1 MKLTKSQIKELI
13 RHSIRE
19 LTSEREDVTESKQR
33 RYTVKEVRM
42 WMKKLEENRYKK
54 VYNSDARR
62 VAWMVNNE
70 GVELSEGKLQQAMK
84 QWKYLEKTLTPHK
97 KKFIN
102 KRLKSLKPK
111 MDKYFKNKDYQDYID
126 GELSIKVPLPD
137 LMFGKGKEFGQ
148 LISAYSN
155 AIKEPEYYKFDEG
168 KLTETKFY
176 AFFNKKKHT
185 IDGKSLYDAKQ
196 KAITKLKVP
205 KSKVGLLAIVNAKE
219 HDRGGFR
226 FEQKLRESIREII
239 KEQLNLN
246 EYIGAGKPIPRN
258 KAKQLFVPENE
269 MIRFSR
275 VFKKLIQKGFVY
287 IGDQAKEKKKISK
300 HYTITV
306 DKKMYNNLLDILM
319 SKRFKVKT

>member
-1 MKLTKSQIKELI
+1 MKLTKSQLKELI
-13 RHSIRE
+13 KHSIIE
-19 LTSEREDVTESKQR
+19 ISKEEKPEPPAAEKEKPEPPAAEKEKPTTDIPDNPFDDKESVEESTKR
-33 RYTVKEVRM
+33 RYTVKEVRT

-70 GVELSEGKLQQAMK
+70 GVDLQEMPKSMSKKWTKAQYGRERYLATEFLKSKSEQLSEGKLQQAMK

-148 LISAYSN
+148 LSSAYSN

-205 KSKVGLLAIVNAKE
+205 KSKVGLLSIVNAK
-219 HDRGGFR
+219 
-226 FEQKLRESIREII
+226 
-239 KEQLNLN
+239 
-246 EYIGAGKPIPRN
+246 
-258 KAKQLFVPENE
+258 
-269 MIRFSR
+269 
-275 VFKKLIQKGFVY
+275 
-287 IGDQAKEKKKISK
+287 
-300 HYTITV
+300 
-306 DKKMYNNLLDILM
+306 
-319 SKRFKVKT
+319 

>member
-1 MKLTKSQIKELI
+1 
-13 RHSIRE
+13 
-19 LTSEREDVTESKQR
+19 
-33 RYTVKEVRM
+33 M

-70 GVELSEGKLQQAMK
+70 GVELSEMPKSMSKKWTKAQYGRERYLAKEFLKSKSEQLSEGSLKQAMK

-97 KKFIN
+97 KKFIK

-168 KLTETKFY
+168 
-176 AFFNKKKHT
+176 
-185 IDGKSLYDAKQ
+185 
-196 KAITKLKVP
+196 
-205 KSKVGLLAIVNAKE
+205 
-219 HDRGGFR
+219 
-226 FEQKLRESIREII
+226 II
-239 KEQLNLN
+239 KEEKYVVASVYGDLYTPKAVPEKQALKLMMKLAKQYAGDNVFMLGVKAWNKPHKYNKKRIKVQEGVLLEKKELDPLSIRKVAQMTDRNNHTEARIFLSAKMGWKKGIKFYKAMMDINDVFNGYPGGASQLNNMMEKEL
-246 EYIGAGKPIPRN
+246 YR
-258 KAKQLFVPENE
+258 E
-269 MIRFSR
+269 MLRTWKNYDDI
-275 VFKKLIQKGFVY
+275 
-287 IGDQAKEKKKISK
+287 
-300 HYTITV
+300 
-306 DKKMYNNLLDILM
+306 YNSL
-319 SKRFKVKT
+319 